1 MASRKRTPG
10 GARGA
15 PPPATAAIDDP
26 VLLLTAA
33 AAQANHAI
41 IEQLRADGFGD
52 TRYADGFVIQHL
64 VPGPRPVGDLA
75 PLLAVTQQAA
85 SKLIV
90 DLERRGY
97 VQRRPSETDGR
108 VKLVE
113 LTDRGVAVVQAA
125 RRARAKVVRR
135 IERSLGP
142 DHEAFVTHLRTA
154 TDALG
159 GVDALLDRKLRL

>member
-1 MASRKRTPG
+1 MTAS
-10 GARGA
+10 
-15 PPPATAAIDDP
+15 IDDP

-33 AAQANHAI
+33 AGQANQAI
-41 IEQLRADGFGD
+41 IEQLRADGFTD

-75 PLLAVTQQAA
+75 PLLAVSQQAA
-85 SKLIV
+85 SKMIV

-97 VQRRPSETDGR
+97 VRRRASAEDGR

-113 LTDRGVAVVQAA
+113 LTDRGVAVVKAA

-135 IERSLGP
+135 IQRSLGA
-142 DHEAFVTHLRTA
+142 DADQFLDHLRVA
-154 TDALG
+154 TEALG
-159 GVDALLDRKLRL
+159 GVDALLERRLRL

>member
-1 MASRKRTPG
+1 MPSKKRRSEPP
-10 GARGA
+10 RIA
-15 PPPATAAIDDP
+15 PPPPTAAVDDP

-41 IEQLRADGFGD
+41 IEQLRADGFED

-64 VPGPRPVGDLA
+64 VAGARPVGDLA

-85 SKLIV
+85 SKQIA

-97 VQRRPSETDGR
+97 VRRRPSDVDGR

-113 LTDRGVAVVQAA
+113 LTERGVAVVQAA
-125 RRARAKVVRR
+125 RRARARVARR
-135 IERSLGP
+135 IERSLGREH
-142 DHEAFVTHLRTA
+142 DAFIEQLRIA
-154 TDALG
+154 ADALG
-159 GVDALLDRKLRL
+159 GVDALLDRRLRL